1 MLIWSCEGIILKVCV
16 VFFIKW
22 VYNCNERKCHK
33 WQKKS
38 MEDNMREIKREIYMT
53 KLINRKE
60 NGLIKI
66 LTGIRRCGKSYL
78 LDPLFKNYL
87 LASGIKEDHIIK
99 LELDKDKNKMY
110 HDSKKLDNYI
120 KSLIK
125 DDKMY
130 YILLD
135 EIQLVDGFE
144 YVLNGFLYER
154 NLDVYVTGS
163 NSKFLS
169 SDIITEFRGRG
180 DEIRV
185 FPLSFAEF
193 CMAFDGDKYEAWNE
207 YVLYGGLPLIL
218 SKKTDEEKS
227 QYLKGLFEQ
236 TYIKDIIERNN
247 VQRIDIIDSMINML
261 ASSVGSLTNPKKMYD
276 TFVSNGEKELS
287 SNTVNLYLRYI
298 EDSFI
303 VNKSDRYDVK
313 GKKYIQSP
321 QKYYFSDVGLRNA
334 RLNFRQQEENHIMEN
349 IIYNELI
356 IRGYNVD
363 VGVVEIRDSSG
374 GRKQLE
380 VDFVC
385 NLGNKRY
392 YVQSALNLDT
402 REKTIQE
409 ERPLMNIND
418 NFRKIIVVKDNMK
431 HWYTEEGILVIGILE
446 FLLNKD
452 SLDY

>member
-1 MLIWSCEGIILKVCV
+1 MPKVAKIFNGGNMKEIEREVYLNRLIS
-16 VFFIKW
+16 
-22 VYNCNERKCHK
+22 
-33 WQKKS
+33 
-38 MEDNMREIKREIYMT
+38 
-53 KLINRKE
+53 RKE

-78 LDPLFKNYL
+78 LDPIFKNYL
-87 LASGIKEDHIIK
+87 IQSGVKEDHIIK
-99 LELDKDKNKMY
+99 LELDKEENKKY
-110 HDSKKLDNYI
+110 HDPDELNEYI
-120 KSLIK
+120 KSKIK
-125 DDKMY
+125 DKNVY

-135 EIQLVDGFE
+135 EIQLVKDFE
-144 YVLNGFLYER
+144 SVLNGFLYEK

-169 SDIITEFRGRG
+169 TDIITEFRGRG
-180 DEIRV
+180 DEIKI
-185 FPLSFAEF
+185 FPLSFSEF
-193 CMAFDGDKYEAWNE
+193 VSAFDGDKYEAWNE

-218 SKKTDEEKS
+218 SKKSDEEKS
-227 QYLKGLFEQ
+227 LYLKNLFEQ

-247 VQRIDIIDSMINML
+247 ITRIDIIDSIINML
-261 ASSVGSLTNPKKMYD
+261 ASSVGSLTNPQKLFD
-276 TFVSNGEKELS
+276 TFKSNGEKELS
-287 SNTVNLYLRYI
+287 LNTINAYIKYI

-313 GKKYIQSP
+313 GKKYIQTP
-321 QKYYFSDVGLRNA
+321 QKYYFSDIGLRNA

-349 IIYNELI
+349 IIYNELV

-363 VGVVEIRDSSG
+363 VGVVELRDENKL
-374 GRKQLE
+374 RKQLE

-392 YVQSALNLDT
+392 YVQSSLSLDT

-409 ERPLMNIND
+409 EKPLLNIPD
-418 NFRKIIVVKDNMK
+418 NFKKIIVVKDTMK
-431 HWYTEEGILVIGILE
+431 HWYTEEGILVIGIQE

-452 SLDY
+452 SLDL

>member
-1 MLIWSCEGIILKVCV
+1 MK
-16 VFFIKW
+16 
-22 VYNCNERKCHK
+22 
-33 WQKKS
+33 
-38 MEDNMREIKREIYMT
+38 EIKRDVYLN
-53 KLINRKE
+53 KLISRKE

-66 LTGIRRCGKSYL
+66 ITGIRRCGKSYL

-87 LASGIKEDHIIK
+87 LESDVKEDHIIK
-99 LELDKDKNKMY
+99 LELDKEENKKY
-110 HDSKKLDNYI
+110 RDSHELNEYI

-125 DDKMY
+125 DKDVY

-135 EIQLVDGFE
+135 EIQMVEGFE
-144 YVLNGFLYER
+144 SVLNGFLYER

-180 DEIRV
+180 DEIKV
-185 FPLSFAEF
+185 FPLSFSEYVE
-193 CMAFDGDKYEAWNE
+193 AFNGDKQDAWNE
-207 YVLYGGLPLIL
+207 YILYGGLPLIL

-227 QYLKGLFEQ
+227 KYLKDLFDQ

-247 VQRIDIIDSMINML
+247 IQRVDILDSIINML
-261 ASSVGSLTNPKKMYD
+261 ASSVGSLTNPKKIYD
-276 TFVSNGEKELS
+276 TFVSNGEKGIS
-287 SNTVNLYLRYI
+287 SNTVNSYIKYI

-313 GKKYIQSP
+313 GKKYIQTP
-321 QKYYFSDVGLRNA
+321 QKYYFSDIGLRNA
-334 RLNFRQQEENHIMEN
+334 RLNFRQQEENHIIEN

-356 IRGYNVD
+356 VRGYNVD
-363 VGVVEIRDSSG
+363 VGVVELREG
-374 GRKQLE
+374 NQRKQLE

-418 NFRKIIVVKDNMK
+418 NFKKIIVVKDTMK
-431 HWYTEEGILVIGILE
+431 HWITEEGILVIGIQE
-446 FLLNKD
+446 FLLNKN
-452 SLDY
+452 SLDL